1 MNCRAVAAA
10 LLPALAAAAAAQV
23 PVPPPLAARIAVALQ
38 RARPALLH
46 HLATADSGVLALCCL
61 AAAHD
66 DVPTDEPVFARA
78 LDRLARAELDDTYG
92 LALRLMLLAE
102 VPSFP
107 GRVELARRDAALL
120 QTRQTGGGFSYH
132 AHDGWWDLSNT
143 QYAALGLRA
152 AAALGV
158 DVPERRWLL
167 LHDAMLRMQL
177 ADGGFTYRAGQ
188 GRPSAYESMA
198 VAGIAVLQV
207 SAQFLALDDA
217 ARAQHDDAVTRA
229 WQWLAAHK
237 QSIGDRRTHCGL
249 YFHYGLERAAI
260 LSDVDYVG
268 GVNWYAAGAAM
279 LCGEQTVGGGWWGID
294 ESRAP
299 AMHATSGHPVDTA
312 FAVLFLRRRFQKV
325 PPAVTVARPSS
336 AGLWP
341 DADAATVAAAA
352 AYDASGGAAQLPE
365 LLALLHSEVVTRR
378 KAAVLAI
385 FRITGWDCGVH
396 PYRSPDAE
404 AERIRA
410 AELWWLRR
418 QARP

>member
-10 LLPALAAAAAAQV
+10 LLPAFAAAAAAQV
-23 PVPPPLAARIAVALQ
+23 PLPQPLAARIATALQ

-46 HLATADSGVLALCCL
+46 HLAAADSGALALCCL
-61 AAAHD
+61 AAVHD
-66 DVPTDEPVFARA
+66 DVPTDDPVFARA
-78 LDRLARAELDDTYG
+78 LDRLARAELEDTYG
-92 LALRLMLLAE
+92 LALRLMVLAE
-102 VPSFP
+102 LPSFP
-107 GRVELARRDAALL
+107 ARTELARRDAATL

-152 AAALGV
+152 AVALGV

-167 LHDAMLRMQL
+167 LHDALLRMQL

-207 SAQFLALDDA
+207 SAQFLTLDA
-217 ARAQHDDAVTRA
+217 VGREQHDDAVTRA

-237 QSIGDRRTHCGL
+237 QSIGDRRTHCCL

-268 GVNWYAAGAAM
+268 GVNWYATGASM
-279 LCGEQTVGGGWWGID
+279 LCGEQTIGGGWWGSD
-294 ESRAP
+294 ESRSPAP
-299 AMHATSGHPVDTA
+299 HAASGHPVDTA

-325 PPAVTVARPSS
+325 PPAVTAVRLRC

-341 DADAATVAAAA
+341 DADAATVAAAVA
-352 AYDASGGAAQLPE
+352 HDADAGLTQLPG

-385 FRITGWDCGVH
+385 FRVTGWDCGVH
-396 PYRSPDAE
+396 PYRSPEED